1 MNNRR
6 TSGFTLIELLV
17 VIAIIALLMA
27 ILMPA
32 LQRVK
37 KQARSVVCINKLKSW
52 GLFFSMYSEDYDGK
66 FMLGFANN
74 PTANRWVY
82 ALGDYYKWDIDLTC
96 CPNATKPWVDEYGV
110 DSGAEGTE
118 VGANMAW
125 GYVTQSHW
133 IYRGEQQQIKGSY
146 GMNAW
151 CVNPDPGE
159 EPHPERGTPEYFW
172 RGPAVKGAGYV
183 PLFIEAKRYNGVP
196 LATDVPPSINGED
209 WNDNAQM
216 GRFCMDRHN
225 GFVGTLF
232 LDFSVQKA
240 GIKELWTLTWHRG
253 YNIAGPYT
261 MAGGAIAS
269 DWPDWMQ
276 HYKDY

>member
-1 MNNRR
+1 
-6 TSGFTLIELLV
+6 
-17 VIAIIALLMA
+17 VIAIIALLMS

-37 KQARSVVCINKLKSW
+37 KQARSVVCLNKLKQW
-52 GLFFSMYSEDYDGK
+52 GLFFSMYAEDYDGK

-82 ALGDYYKWDIDLTC
+82 ALGDYYKWDVDFTC

-110 DSGAEGTE
+110 NSGAEGTE

-133 IYRGEQQQIKGSY
+133 IYQGEQRQVKGSY

-159 EPHPERGTPEYFW
+159 EPHQERGTPEYFW
-172 RGPAVKGAGYV
+172 RGPAVQGAGYV

-196 LATDVPPSINGED
+196 LATDVPPAINGED

-216 GRFCMDRHN
+216 GRFCMDRHD
-225 GFVGTLF
+225 GFIGTLF
-232 LDFSVQKA
+232 LDFSVRKV
-240 GIKELWTLTWHRG
+240 GIKELWTLKWHRG

-261 MAGGAIAS
+261 KAGGVLSS
-269 DWPDWMQ
+269 DWPDWMIR
-276 HYKDY
+276 YKDY